1 MKCVVGTKG
10 VTRIQHPG
18 LPHRPSNSRKSAVKV
33 GLMFLSVI
41 AVLLLS
47 MFVAI
52 SLGAKG
58 LTLETVWTAIF
69 QYNPALTPHQIIHE
83 LRLPRVLAAVMI
95 GAAFAV
101 AGALMQGI
109 TRNPLADTGILG
121 INAGATFVVALSF
134 AFWPGLPYG
143 WIMFLSFVGAVL
155 GTLLI
160 FLLGMAAPGGLSS
173 IRLTVAG
180 AVVAAMLSSL
190 STGVAIY
197 FDLSQDLAF
206 WYAGGFGG
214 IEWRHL
220 KLILPVL
227 LVTLVLIM
235 PLAQRV
241 SLMSLGEEV
250 AINLGIN
257 LRWTRF
263 LALAAVVVLAGV
275 SVSAVGSIG
284 FVGLVI
290 PHISRKLVG
299 VDYRLIIPMSSLL
312 GAILLVLADLGS
324 RIVNPPEEL
333 AVGIMVAFV
342 GVPFFLYLAR
352 KERRAL

>member
-1 MKCVVGTKG
+1 M
-10 VTRIQHPG
+10 
-18 LPHRPSNSRKSAVKV
+18 PHRPSNTRKSPVTIS
-33 GLMFLSVI
+33 LMFLSAI
-41 AVLLLS
+41 AILLISL
-47 MFVAI
+47 FVAI
-52 SLGAKG
+52 SLGAKS
-58 LTLETVWTAIF
+58 LTLETVWAAIF

-83 LRLPRVLAAVMI
+83 LRLPRVVAAAVV

-109 TRNPLADTGILG
+109 TRNPLADTGVLG
-121 INAGATFVVALSF
+121 INAGATFMVALSF
-134 AFWPGLPYG
+134 AIWPGLPYAWLMG
-143 WIMFLSFVGAVL
+143 LSFIGAVL
-155 GTLLI
+155 STLFI
-160 FLLGMAAPGGLSS
+160 FLLGSAAPGGLTSM
-173 IRLTVAG
+173 RLTVAG

-220 KLILPVL
+220 RLIVPVL
-227 LVTLVLIM
+227 LITLLLTM
-235 PLAQRV
+235 PLARRV

-250 AINLGIN
+250 ALGLGIN
-257 LRWTRF
+257 IRMTRF
-263 LALAAVVVLAGV
+263 LALTAVVILAGV

-299 VDYRLIIPMSSLL
+299 VNYRLIIPMSSLL